1 LYWEIDSGN
10 ALRDENP
17 DGMLGGKDPLTSILS
32 PVGRGRRRWGR
43 SSLPEEMKKNLE
55 RSSFLGLEGERE
67 REKRSPLISILSPRV
82 EGKRVG

>member
-32 PVGRGRRRWGR
+32 P
-43 SSLPEEMKKNLE
+43 
-55 RSSFLGLEGERE
+55 
-67 REKRSPLISILSPRV
+67 RV